1 MNYVAG
7 FSAMNNGAETITCKT
22 TNRTAVDWAGDMDTF
37 HANERISDKCALRT
51 SDARTTKGASGTCGV
66 KVFTVGTE
74 SITFDTS
81 VTCMT
86 FSVNFELLIMQI
98 AVEDETALNFWGFS
112 FFFFDEIGFDYAS
125 EGFCR

>member
-7 FSAMNNGAETITCKT
+7 FSAMNNCVETITSKT
-22 TNRTAVDWAGDMDTF
+22 TNCTAVDWAGDMDTF
-37 HANERISDKCALRT
+37 HANESISDKCALRT
-51 SDARTTKGASGTCGV
+51 SDARTTKGTSGTCSV

-81 VTCMT
+81 VTCVT